1 MIKNINRFKILFA
14 LWAILL
20 AYCIF
25 VSTSVHFNAIA
36 IFCGSYALILGFAYV
51 EDNMNEKEKTFF
63 NKLFNK
69 F

>member
-1 MIKNINRFKILFA
+1 MNKINRFKVLFA

-20 AYCIF
+20 GYCVF
-25 VSTSVHFNAIA
+25 VSTDVYFNAIA

-51 EDNMNEKEKTFF
+51 EDNMSEKEKTFF
-63 NKLFNK
+63 NKLVNK